1 MKSQKGSALIV
12 SIGMLT
18 AVTLLAVVSLQ
29 GSTTQLKIVNNFQI
43 REEVFTTTNREL
55 KSQFSVFQDKQLT
68 SAPLHN
74 ARTKVANGTS
84 EELEPLVET
93 AGTKIGSVETSVKV
107 TNMIGTGLNNSLM
120 KGSTSGKSSWINFEL
135 TANSKDQTERF
146 SSNQLMGFKIK
157 TFNNAN

>member
-68 SAPLHN
+68 SAPLSN

-93 AGTKIGSVETSVKV
+93 AGTKIGSVETSVKA

-120 KGSTSGKSSWINFEL
+120 MGSTSGKSGWVNFEL
-135 TANSKDQTERF
+135 SANSKDQTERF

>member
-43 REEVFTTTNREL
+43 REEVFTATNREL

-68 SAPLHN
+68 SDPLNN
-74 ARTKVANGTS
+74 ARAKVAYGTS

-93 AGTKIGSVETSVKV
+93 AGTKIGSVETSVKA

-120 KGSTSGKSSWINFEL
+120 MGSTSGKSSWVNFEL
-135 TANSKDQTERF
+135 SANSKDQTERF

-157 TFNNAN
+157 TFNVN

>member
-55 KSQFSVFQDKQLT
+55 KSQFDIFQDKQLDSASLSEARAKT
-68 SAPLHN
+68 S
-74 ARTKVANGTS
+74 TGTS
-84 EELEPLVET
+84 KELEPIVET
-93 AGTKIGSVETSVKV
+93 AGTKIGAVETSVKA

-120 KGSTSGKSSWINFEL
+120 LGSTSGKSSWVHFEL
-135 TANSKDQTERF
+135 SANSKDQTERF

-157 TFNNAN
+157 TFSAAN

>member
-43 REEVFTTTNREL
+43 REEVFTATNREL

-68 SAPLHN
+68 SDPLNN
-74 ARTKVANGTS
+74 ARAKVAYGTS

-93 AGTKIGSVETSVKV
+93 AGTKIGSVETSVKA

-120 KGSTSGKSSWINFEL
+120 MGSTSGKSSWVNFEL
-135 TANSKDQTERF
+135 SANSKDQTERF

-157 TFNNAN
+157 TSNVN